1 MGGCG
6 GRHRRALYVTT
17 TALDSWV
24 HPSAILRRLLRGV
37 ERAAASQA
45 PILIL
50 GDAGTGRSS
59 LVRAIHLSSPRRN
72 GPLVELDTAG
82 TPTSLFESDLFGYES
97 GAFTGADEAS
107 SGRMARADG
116 GTLVLDHVEE
126 LPLAVQPKLLRL
138 IAEHRYTPLGGEERR
153 ADVRF
158 IATAFEDLPERVR
171 KGTFRQDLFYRL
183 EVLAFR
189 LPRLR
194 DRIED
199 LPALVASILVD
210 FGERFERPGLEISSE
225 AEAWMM
231 RYSWPGNIRQLRN
244 VLERAL
250 VLTEGRILDPQAPR
264 EEGPPES
271 LAELEKGHLMRTLAY
286 TRGNQSRAAE
296 ILGISRKAL
305 WEKRRRFGL
314 P

>member
-1 MGGCG
+1 MS
-6 GRHRRALYVTT
+6 TE
-17 TALDSWV
+17 ALDSFV
-24 HPSAILRRLLRGV
+24 RASAVLGHRLRGIR
-37 ERAAASQA
+37 RAAASQA

-50 GDAGTGRSS
+50 GAAGTGRSS
-59 LVRAIHLSSPRRN
+59 LVRAIHLSSPRRR
-72 GPLVELDTAG
+72 GPLVEVDAAG
-82 TPTSLFESDLFGYES
+82 VPTSLFESDLFGYEA
-97 GAFTGADEAS
+97 GAFTGADQAS
-107 SGRMARADG
+107 DGRVSRAAG

-138 IAEHRYTPLGGEERR
+138 IAEHRYTPLGGEELP
-153 ADVRF
+153 AQVRF
-158 IATAFEDLPERVR
+158 VATSIEDLPERVR
-171 KGTFRQDLFYRL
+171 RGAFRQDLFYRL

-194 DRIED
+194 DRRED
-199 LPALVASILVD
+199 LPDLVTSILAD
-210 FGERFERPGLEISSE
+210 LGERFERPGLEISPR
-225 AEAWMM
+225 ALGWMG

-244 VLERAL
+244 LLERAL
-250 VLTEGRILDPQAPR
+250 VMAEGPVLDPEAPR

-271 LAELEKGHLMRTLAY
+271 LAELEKRHLARALAY